1 MNMEERNGQS
11 SSEDSISGDNSWDD
25 FEYLEWVRERDQE
38 ALEAK
43 LPKKVTFK
51 EMLFTSVF
59 VLIILAVAIYLPFK
73 AITGDEGDHKSYSLW
88 VEDLSERTEL
98 VVAEYVFLGS
108 NQVSGVYF
116 GREDLIIIERRA
128 DSTTYI
134 HELAHAADK
143 YNYFPW
149 EEELKEKLFST
160 FISEELSSLLLEG
173 ASGQKIRSEL
183 FADAVL
189 FIETKKCGSYFS
201 SLDCHALAVTTKNF
215 VKDNALELS
224 ELDSQVDYM
233 TPDLIIDG
241 PVTRASNI
249 TPY

>member
-11 SSEDSISGDNSWDD
+11 SSEDPISGDTSRDD
-25 FEYLEWVRERDQE
+25 LEYLEWVREREVE
-38 ALEAK
+38 ALESK

-88 VEDLSERTEL
+88 VEDLSKRTEL

-160 FISEELSSLLLEG
+160 FVSEELSSLLLEG

-215 VKDNALELS
+215 VKDNGLVLS

-233 TPDLIIDG
+233 TPDLIING

>member
-11 SSEDSISGDNSWDD
+11 SSEDPISGDTSWDD
-25 FEYLEWVRERDQE
+25 FEYLEWVREREQE

-43 LPKKVTFK
+43 LPKKATFK
-51 EMLFTSVF
+51 EILFTSVF
-59 VLIILAVAIYLPFK
+59 VLIVLTVAIYLPFK

-88 VEDLSERTEL
+88 VEDLSKRTEL

-149 EEELKEKLFST
+149 EEELKEELFST
-160 FISEELSSLLLEG
+160 FVSEELSSLLLEG

-189 FIETKKCGSYFS
+189 FI
-201 SLDCHALAVTTKNF
+201 TTKNF
-215 VKDNALELS
+215 VKDNGLELS